1 MITSQ
6 AEDVTA
12 SSADP
17 GAPGAVA
24 DAAQI
29 FELLAARYALTLAD
43 PAASA
48 VPRVLSVADQ
58 LLLVAPASSEAASA
72 IAMTME
78 WLEAH
83 GHARLA
89 EGSIAVLNGVSKHTM
104 THVEQAEAMAVG
116 RCRAIIRVPWD
127 DQLGHLAM
135 PHPGHNDSLG
145 PEHRHAA
152 GLASASAERAER
164 AYTALA
170 GMLVASMAA
179 APELRRAGL

>member
-1 MITSQ
+1 M
-6 AEDVTA
+6 
-12 SSADP
+12 
-17 GAPGAVA
+17 VA
-24 DAAQI
+24 DAARI
-29 FELLAARYALTLAD
+29 FELLAARYTLTLAD

-83 GHARLA
+83 GHGRLA
-89 EGSIAVLNGVSKHTM
+89 EGSITVLNGVSKYTM
-104 THVEQAEAMAVG
+104 TYVEQAEAMAVG

-127 DQLGHLAM
+127 DQLRHLAM
-135 PHPGHNDSLG
+135 PRPGHNDSLG
-145 PEHRHAA
+145 PEHQHAA
-152 GLASASAERAER
+152 GPVGVSADRAER

-170 GMLVASMAA
+170 GVLVASMVA
-179 APELRRAGL
+179 APELPRAGL